1 VGAAYDCT
9 LFLLPPTFALC
20 LGILISDSGFA
31 NTDFR
36 FYDHDVTWAGL
47 LIGIIIHAHLFA
59 VFFRSHG
66 NGAIRSLHP
75 FRFLLVPVVLYLAMV
90 SSVWIL
96 ISVSVLATFWDVY
109 HSALQTFG
117 FARIY
122 DHKAGNDPLVGR
134 RLDWYLNQLLYV
146 GPILAGATMMD
157 HVEDFLEY
165 EELGATF
172 FTSIPGFMQTNQGYF
187 TWTILAG
194 GTGFLAYYVW
204 AQLQLKRQGHDISPQ
219 KVYLLVST
227 GAVSMFT
234 WRFNTFGEAFFIMN
248 LLHAI
253 QYFGI
258 VWAFEKKNLMV
269 LFLLDQLPFAKPLTA
284 ALFLGIAG
292 AYGFWVEAADTTI
305 DALWATTL
313 VVSIMHFWYD
323 GFVWSVRRKQ
333 V

>member
-1 VGAAYDCT
+1 
-9 LFLLPPTFALC
+9 
-20 LGILISDSGFA
+20 
-31 NTDFR
+31 
-36 FYDHDVTWAGL
+36 
-47 LIGIIIHAHLFA
+47 
-59 VFFRSHG
+59 
-66 NGAIRSLHP
+66 
-75 FRFLLVPVVLYLAMV
+75 
-90 SSVWIL
+90 
-96 ISVSVLATFWDVY
+96 
-109 HSALQTFG
+109 
-117 FARIY
+117 
-122 DHKAGNDPLVGR
+122 
-134 RLDWYLNQLLYV
+134 LLYI

-194 GTGFLAYYVW
+194 GTGFLAYYAW

-234 WRFNTFGEAFFIMN
+234 WGFNTFGEAFFIMN
-248 LLHAI
+248 LFHAV

-269 LFLLDQLPFAKPLTA
+269 LFHLDQLPFAKPLTA
-284 ALFLGIAG
+284 VLFLGIAG

-305 DALWATTL
+305 DALWAITL